1 MSGLLIFLGI
11 VGIFVFSALFY
22 KKYTVKR
29 GIGLIISIGILL
41 IGIFMLQTQSTIPVT
56 PEKPYEKP
64 STSISDKEST
74 QLTRETEPVSTSDTV
89 IAEAVQDTES
99 KKREPPIHKIS
110 VYKIDRSIA
119 KTAIGVAY
127 KVWLYNPTDSFFVG
141 RAHAMIFNSK
151 GIPEDGGYLRF
162 VIPPKQ
168 KDWDVLWVYN
178 PGPGRVFKVLKIE
191 GDFYPKDEFNADT
204 IIRIKFDIR
213 PTKTKCKTIPGT
225 KVLIYVW
232 NPTDQPIH
240 GIIEIWGLD
249 QYWTHIIETKR
260 VAVCADPH
268 SISPEIWSCWELL
281 PHICHFTVRWI
292 EYKTWAQ
299 NP

>member
-1 MSGLLIFLGI
+1 MAGLLIFLGI

-29 GIGLIISIGILL
+29 GIGLIISIGILS
-41 IGIFMLQTQSTIPVT
+41 IGIFMLQTQPTIPIT
-56 PEKPYEKP
+56 TEKPYGKP
-64 STSISDKEST
+64 STSISDTESA
-74 QLTRETEPVSTSDTV
+74 QLAQKAEPVSTPDTV

-99 KKREPPIHKIS
+99 EKREPPIHKIS

-151 GIPEDGGYLRF
+151 GIPEDGGYLGF

-213 PTKTKCKTIPGT
+213 PTKTKCIIPGT

-260 VAVCADPH
+260 VAVSADPH

-281 PHICHFTVRWI
+281 PYICHFTVRWI
-292 EYKTWAQ
+292 EYETWTK
-299 NP
+299 NPG